1 MSLALEGAFST
12 TEPLLRLFLATWL
25 FGYDIIDTLKR
36 KPNINEERY
45 YILKKFLTITETSV
59 VANTTHLLSHSA
71 FTAKALSHLSP
82 HSSLTTIL

>member
-36 KPNINEERY
+36 KPNINVGVISINLPYKVVLIIDIIY
-45 YILKKFLTITETSV
+45 Y
-59 VANTTHLLSHSA
+59 
-71 FTAKALSHLSP
+71 
-82 HSSLTTIL
+82 